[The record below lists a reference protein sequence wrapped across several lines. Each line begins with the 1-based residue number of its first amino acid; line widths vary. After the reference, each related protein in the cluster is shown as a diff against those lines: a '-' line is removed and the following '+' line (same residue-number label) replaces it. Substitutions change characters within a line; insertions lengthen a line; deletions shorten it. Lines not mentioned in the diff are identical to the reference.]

1 MIPCCQPRKR
11 DVFAD
16 LARRSR
22 RALYILLRIEPTRAH
37 TAPLHV
43 EVNTLRSYLKSDEN
57 IRFIIAQITETSRSC
72 ETMSV
77 CADPC
82 ICNDSFVFMWR
93 CRTLHNA
100 LPHLHTHTCCFIHSE
115 WGNVHPPLS
124 QYHDDVNCRS
134 TPTAY
139 RML

>member
-82 ICNDSFVFMWR
+82 ICNDSFVFTWR
-93 CRTLHNA
+93 CRTLHNTPP
-100 LPHLHTHTCCFIHSE
+100 LPLTFTPTHFASFIQKCL
-115 WGNVHPPLS
+115 PPLS